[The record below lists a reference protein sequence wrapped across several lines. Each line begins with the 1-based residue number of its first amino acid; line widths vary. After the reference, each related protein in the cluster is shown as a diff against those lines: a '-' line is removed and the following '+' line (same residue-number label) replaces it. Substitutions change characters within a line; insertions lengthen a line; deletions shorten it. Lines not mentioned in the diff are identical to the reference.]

1 MKAVG
6 FDLDGT
12 LIDSTDAIVASFMH
26 AFDALRRPSPPRDT
40 IVSTI
45 SLPLEH
51 QFRLL
56 GVTNVTEAA
65 AVYREHYVREAPA
78 TTRVLPGV
86 REALERLHAAG
97 IPMGVAT
104 SKKRSSAEVLLPHL
118 GIAHYFACCIG
129 PEDVARPKPD
139 PEPILALAGRM
150 GVAPADLLYVGDTAL
165 DVAAARAAGAAC
177 WAVTT
182 GYHSR
187 EELEGAAADR
197 IFDSIADVAKSVL
210 KGGRWVT

>member
-65 AVYREHYVREAPA
+65 A
-78 TTRVLPGV
+78 
-86 REALERLHAAG
+86 
-97 IPMGVAT
+97 
-104 SKKRSSAEVLLPHL
+104 
-118 GIAHYFACCIG
+118 
-129 PEDVARPKPD
+129 
-139 PEPILALAGRM
+139 
-150 GVAPADLLYVGDTAL
+150 
-165 DVAAARAAGAAC
+165 RAAGAAC